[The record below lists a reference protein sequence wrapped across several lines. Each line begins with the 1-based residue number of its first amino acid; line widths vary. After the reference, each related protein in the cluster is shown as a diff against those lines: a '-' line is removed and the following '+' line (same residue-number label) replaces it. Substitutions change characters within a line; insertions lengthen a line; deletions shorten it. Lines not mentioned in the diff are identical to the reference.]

1 MKAKL
6 SDLIQEQIKSPSP
19 IRQIMKM
26 ADKQNIINM
35 GLDPDEFISFGG
47 GWVNHPAP
55 EAYREAY
62 MEICKNQEVFHKSGG
77 YSTTLGELECRRQ
90 ICEFE
95 KELFN
100 VNVSEE
106 NIIIGLG
113 GTQLMHDLF
122 RTISDPQDSIMFLDP
137 TYPNYMGQLKFVLKN
152 PKIVYLKSLDEK
164 NWSYLPDLQER
175 IEEFKDLYES
185 NKPKVILIVSPDNPT
200 SQIIPQEFIESIM
213 DVIKGKNSFLVIDFA
228 YKTQYF
234 KELPKYFSWSP
245 KDNPQLIA
253 LHSNSKWCRGLGRR
267 LGWIEADKY
276 IIDGLERAQQCSI
289 LCPDTLHQMALSKYI
304 ETAVKDHSLKDY
316 IEENRKK
323 YEKAAEITIKAI
335 EKCMKMKYLKPQGGL
350 YTVVDVKKD
359 SDEFITEVLKKTG
372 VLFIPGKGFGP
383 SMKNGIRISYGPLV
397 ENTDK
402 IIEAMERVG
411 NYLEKQ

>member
-1 MKAKL
+1 LKAKL

-26 ADKQNIINM
+26 AEKQNIINM

-62 MEICKNQEVFHKSGG
+62 VEICKNKKAFHKSGG

-90 ICEFE
+90 ISEFE

-100 VNVSEE
+100 VSVFEE

-137 TYPNYMGQLKFVLKN
+137 TYPNYMGQLRFVLKN
-152 PKIVYLKSLDEK
+152 PKIVYLKALDEK
-164 NWSYLPDLQER
+164 NWSYLPDLEER
-175 IEEFKDLYES
+175 IEEFKDLYE
-185 NKPKVILIVSPDNPT
+185 NNHPKVILIVSPDNPT

-234 KELPKYFSWSP
+234 KEPPKYFSWSP

-253 LHSNSKWCRGLGRR
+253 LHSNSKWGRGLGRR
-267 LGWIEADKY
+267 MGWIEADKY

-316 IEENRKK
+316 IEESRKK

-335 EKCMKMKYLKPQGGL
+335 ENYMKMKYLEPQGGL
-350 YTVVDVKKD
+350 YTAVDVEKD
-359 SDEFITEVLKKTG
+359 SDEFITEVLKNTG

-411 NYLEKQ
+411 DFLEKQ

>member
-1 MKAKL
+1 
-6 SDLIQEQIKSPSP
+6 
-19 IRQIMKM
+19 MKM
-26 ADKQNIINM
+26 AEKQNIINM

-55 EAYREAY
+55 EAYRKAY
-62 MEICKNQEVFHKSGG
+62 VEICKNREIFHKSGG

-100 VNVSEE
+100 VSVAEE

-113 GTQLMHDLF
+113 GTQLVHDLF

-152 PKIVYLKSLDEK
+152 PKIIYLKALDEK

-213 DVIKGKNSFLVIDFA
+213 DVIKGKNTFLVIDFA

-234 KELPKYFSWSP
+234 KEPPKYFSWSP
-245 KDNPQLIA
+245 EDNPQLIS
-253 LHSNSKWCRGLGRR
+253 LHSNSKWGRGLGRR

-304 ETAVKDHSLKDY
+304 EIAVKDHSLKDY
-316 IEENRKK
+316 IEESRKN

-335 EKCMKMKYLKPQGGL
+335 ENYMKMKYLEPQGGL
-350 YTVVDVKKD
+350 YTAVDVEKD
-359 SDEFITEVLKKTG
+359 SDEFITEVLKNTG

-397 ENTDK
+397 RNTDK